1 MSEFTPVRQLEVW
14 RCLGDGR
21 QVAVGRLAQNR
32 QGVFFQYDDAYCQ
45 AFHNL
50 APFQLAFDT
59 RLQAAPRT
67 PHRGLH
73 GLFAD
78 SLPDGWGMMLMDRLF
93 RQHGISPH
101 DVTPMDRL
109 AFVGEHGMG
118 ALRYYPVSA
127 LGAGSDAAPE
137 CSLGELGEQAR
148 RLFEGQ
154 TDTVLATLAQA
165 GSSGGARP
173 KVQVYLSPETPDRA
187 STHPRTG
194 LEPWLVKFTSG
205 TLALGHE
212 EGLCEA
218 AYLTLAQ
225 RSGIET
231 PSWKLITPP
240 EGSPALGWLALRR
253 FDCSASSSERGRY
266 HMSSACAL
274 LDADFRLPSLD
285 YEDLIKAGQVLC
297 ASPAVGRQLFRR
309 ALFNLFACNQDD
321 HSKNWAFLLDD
332 EGQWRPSPGYDL
344 TFSPSPYGEHAT
356 AFKGYGKAPPLKA
369 VQALADQAGFARWRE
384 ARETIEEVVTAI
396 GDWDST
402 AKALGVSAGVRRE
415 IQRRLNATLEENR
428 PLWRG

>member
-1 MSEFTPVRQLEVW
+1 MREVAPVRQLEVH
-14 RCLGDGR
+14 RCLSDGR
-21 QVAVGRLAQNR
+21 QVPVGRLAQNR

-45 AFHNL
+45 AFHSL

-127 LGAGSDAAPE
+127 LGADSEATSE
-137 CSLGELGEQAR
+137 SSLSELGEQAR

-173 KVQVYLSPETPDRA
+173 KVQVYLAPEATDLA
-187 STHPRTG
+187 STRPREG

-205 TLALGHE
+205 ALALGHE

-218 AYLTLAQ
+218 AYLTLAR

-231 PSWKLITPP
+231 PDWKLITPP
-240 EGSPALGWLALRR
+240 ANSPALGWLALRR
-253 FDCSASSSERGRY
+253 FDCSPSGRF

-285 YEDLIKAGQVLC
+285 YETLIKAGQVLC
-297 ASPAVGRQLFRR
+297 GSPTVGRQLFRR

-332 EGQWRPSPGYDL
+332 QGQWHPSPAYDL

-369 VQALADQAGFARWRE
+369 VQALADQAGFARWSE
-384 ARETIEEVVTAI
+384 ARQTIEEVVTAM
-396 GDWDST
+396 GSWGTT
-402 AKALGVSAGVRRE
+402 AKALGISAGVRRE
-415 IQRRLNATLEENR
+415 IQRRLDATLEENR

>member
-1 MSEFTPVRQLEVW
+1 MSEFTPVRQLEVR
-14 RCLGDGR
+14 RCLSDGR
-21 QVAVGRLAQNR
+21 QVPVGRLAQSR

-59 RLQAAPRT
+59 QLHAAPPT

-78 SLPDGWGMMLMDRLF
+78 SLPDDWGMMLMDRLF
-93 RQHGISPH
+93 RQRGISPH

-118 ALRYYPVSA
+118 ALRYYPVSP
-127 LGAGSDAAPE
+127 LGADSNADPG
-137 CSLGELGEQAR
+137 CSLGDLGEQAR

-173 KVQVYLSPETPDRA
+173 KVQVYLSPNATDQA
-187 STHPRTG
+187 STYPREG

-205 TLALGHE
+205 ALALGHE

-225 RSGIET
+225 RAGIET

-240 EGSPALGWLALRR
+240 EHSPALAWLALRR
-253 FDCSASSSERGRY
+253 FDCSKTSGQPGRY

-285 YEDLIKAGQVLC
+285 YESLIKAGQVLC
-297 ASPAVGRQLFRR
+297 NSPAVGRELFRR
-309 ALFNLFACNQDD
+309 AIFNLFACNQDD

-332 EGQWRPSPGYDL
+332 DGQWHPSPAYDL

-356 AFKGYGKAPPLKA
+356 AFNGYGKAPPLKA
-369 VQALADQAGFARWRE
+369 VQALADQAGFARWSE
-384 ARETIEEVVTAI
+384 ARHTIEEVVTAI
-396 GDWDST
+396 RDWSSA
-402 AKALGVSAGVRRE
+402 AKELGISPGVRRD